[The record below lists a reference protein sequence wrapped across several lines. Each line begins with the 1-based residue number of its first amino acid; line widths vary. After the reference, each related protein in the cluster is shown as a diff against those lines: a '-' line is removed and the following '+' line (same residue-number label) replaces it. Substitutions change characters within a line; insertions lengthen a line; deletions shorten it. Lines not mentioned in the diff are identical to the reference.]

1 MRWLPHSLAV
11 TCAAVVLAATV
22 RPAAAPVDA
31 SQQASSVPSAT
42 ESAAPAPPDAF
53 NGTWDYN
60 DPESVNAANG
70 RPERG
75 PKSASQ
81 RRATPA
87 QRPPVIPSVP
97 NGGTLRVPGSPMPN
111 SWGTGGAGGGL
122 RGPGMPDINTWLLRD
137 LQRDLME
144 VPERIIIR
152 ATSDQITITDDLER
166 ELTFPTNGRKQKY
179 QTGAAVY
186 DARMHFDNGQ
196 FKKLISAPEGFKM
209 SETYFLSADRQ
220 RLFVIIRLGEPRTK
234 NDPIYGVNR
243 VYDRV
248 DTSSSIK

>member
-11 TCAAVVLAATV
+11 TCAAVVLVATV
-22 RPAAAPVDA
+22 RPGAAPGHSA
-31 SQQASSVPSAT
+31 PQQASAIPLAAEATVPAT
-42 ESAAPAPPDAF
+42 PDAF
-53 NGTWDYN
+53 NGTWDYS
-60 DPESVNAANG
+60 DPDSVNAANG

-81 RRATPA
+81 RRAAPA
-87 QRPPVIPSVP
+87 QRPPVVPNVP
-97 NGGTLRVPGSPMPN
+97 NGGTFRAPGAPMPN
-111 SWGTGGAGGGL
+111 TWGTGGGGGA

-144 VPERIIIR
+144 VPERLHIR
-152 ATSDQITITDDLER
+152 ATGEQITITDDLER
-166 ELTFPTNGRKQKY
+166 ELTFPTNGRKHKY

-196 FKKLISAPEGFKM
+196 FKKQISAAEGFKM
-209 SETYFLSADRQ
+209 SEVYFLSADRQ
-220 RLFVIIRLGEPRTK
+220 RLFVIIRLGEQRTK

-248 DTSSSIK
+248 DSTAK